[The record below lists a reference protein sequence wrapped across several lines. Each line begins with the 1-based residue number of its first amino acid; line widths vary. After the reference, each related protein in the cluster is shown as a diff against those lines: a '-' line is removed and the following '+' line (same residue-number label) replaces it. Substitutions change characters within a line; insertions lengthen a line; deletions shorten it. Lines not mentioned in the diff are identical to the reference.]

1 MTHQSMANG
10 AVLDFSRPLVMGIIN
25 STPDSFAVRSQTLDE
40 AVGLAAQMIAE
51 GADILDIGGESSRP
65 GSEPVSAE
73 TELARVIPVI
83 KRVRE
88 SSQVLISI
96 DTTKEQVAEKEFT
109 AGENIINDISALAFD
124 PDMSALVAFCRCPV
138 VLMHIKGKPKTM
150 QDDPRYDDVVGEVSD
165 YFSERI
171 ASAAEQGIAVE
182 QIVLD
187 VGIGF
192 GKRTADN
199 LTLIKHLGTF
209 KKFGRPLLVGLS
221 RKRFIGE
228 LTGESADRRIDG
240 SLAVAALAVY
250 NGANI
255 IRTHDVAQTKRAVA
269 MAAAVREA

>member
-96 DTTKEQVAEKEFT
+96 DTTKAQVAEKALT
-109 AGENIINDISALAFD
+109 AGANIINDISALAFD

-171 ASAAEQGIAVE
+171 ASAAEQGIAGV